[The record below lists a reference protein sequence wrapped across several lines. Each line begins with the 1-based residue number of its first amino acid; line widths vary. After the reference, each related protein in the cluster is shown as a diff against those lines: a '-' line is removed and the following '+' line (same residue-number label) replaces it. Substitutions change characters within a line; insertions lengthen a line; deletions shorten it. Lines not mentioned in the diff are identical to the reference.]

1 MLTSEQDL
9 EGAGTCADTDV
20 AIPVYHAVEGQTGV
34 AGDTLV
40 VRGLQMHTIV
50 DELVSIRTPSSRS

>member
-20 AIPVYHAVEGQTGV
+20 AIPVYHAVEGHTGV

-40 VRGLQMHTIV
+40 VGV
-50 DELVSIRTPSSRS
+50 DGDSDEVFPCRCA